1 MMVKKKSKY
10 KNIQEAKATTNSP
23 KLWRSIAKKKSTTEL
38 TATMTSTKRIKRN
51 RTIMVYMYEY
61 SAI

>member
-10 KNIQEAKATTNSP
+10 KKIQEAKATTNSP
-23 KLWRSIAKKKSTTEL
+23 KLWRSIAKKKS
-38 TATMTSTKRIKRN
+38 ATMTSTKRIKRN